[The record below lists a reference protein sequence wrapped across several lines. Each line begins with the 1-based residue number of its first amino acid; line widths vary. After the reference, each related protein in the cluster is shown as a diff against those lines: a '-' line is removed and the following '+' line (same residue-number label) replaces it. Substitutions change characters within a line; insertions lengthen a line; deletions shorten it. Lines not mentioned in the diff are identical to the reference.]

1 MTSCNFCNT
10 DYIVHEQ
17 DYLFFRLPIFLN
29 QVLVRRH
36 VPLKRIFVCPCLI
49 YTEKIIPL
57 VGLSDH
63 FLFWEIWS
71 RLVLSKLS
79 CRLRKASI
87 FEAKAGQSIEFV
99 DISTRYEQSVSNQI
113 EEILM
118 CLIHEAA
125 QISPSILSCK
135 AERLLLYTY
144 SPDNSIPMWSLSL
157 HPKPLTLP
165 LPIHEAS
172 IWQIRFRGIQKVL
185 SQQLKYEICYDL
197 RPLPPLFD

>member
-1 MTSCNFCNT
+1 MNKIIF
-10 DYIVHEQ
+10 
-17 DYLFFRLPIFLN
+17 FFRMPIFLN
-29 QVLVRRH
+29 QVLVRRD
-36 VPLKRIFVCPCLI
+36 VPLKSIFVCPCLI

-57 VGLSDH
+57 FLVFFASWSVWS

-113 EEILM
+113 EEIFM
-118 CLIHEAA
+118 SLIHEAA
-125 QISPSILSCK
+125 QISPFILSCK
-135 AERLLLYTY
+135 AERLLLYTC
-144 SPDNSIPMWSLSL
+144 SPDNLIPMWSLRL